1 MPQLYNLK
9 AGVSTQADLVTAPDY
24 VTVASADGAITI
36 QSGIVVITK
45 GTACALT
52 LGTPTTAQ
60 NGTKI
65 TIVSA
70 TAAAHT
76 VAAATIGFN
85 AGDAAKDTGTFGGA
99 IGDGFSCVAYGG
111 EWLVTSNT
119 NVTFG

>member
-24 VTVASADGAITI
+24 VTVASADGAVTI
-36 QSGIVVITK
+36 QTGTVLITK
-45 GTACALT
+45 GTAAALT

-60 NGTKI
+60 NGT
-65 TIVSA
+65 TIRFIA
-70 TAAAHT
+70 TTAAAHT

-85 AGDAAKDTGTFGGA
+85 TGDAAKDTGTFGGA
-99 IGDGFSCVAYGG
+99 IGDGFACVAYGG
-111 EWLVTSNT
+111 EWYTFSVT

>member
-24 VTVASADGAITI
+24 ITVASADGAITI
-36 QSGIVVITK
+36 QSGTVVITK

-60 NGTKI
+60 NGTVLRI
-65 TIVSA
+65 IST

-76 VAAATIGFN
+76 VTATTIGFN
-85 AGDAAKDTGTFGGA
+85 AGTTSKDVGTFGGA
-99 IGDGFSCVAYGG
+99 IGDGFCCVAYGG
-111 EWLVTSNT
+111 NWYTFAVT
-119 NVTFG
+119 NVTFA